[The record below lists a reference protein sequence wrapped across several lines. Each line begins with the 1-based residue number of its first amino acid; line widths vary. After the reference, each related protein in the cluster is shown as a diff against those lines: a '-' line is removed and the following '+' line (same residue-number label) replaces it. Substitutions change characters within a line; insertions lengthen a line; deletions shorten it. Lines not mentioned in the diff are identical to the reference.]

1 MDPMMMQQPPQEAP
15 QQPPQGP
22 PMMQEQGPMPPPMA
36 GPQSAPVDGDDNP
49 QAEQQ
54 FETILAGLLEFIV
67 GKGSAGIEKQ
77 LKDAKNVPEAI
88 GQITFTLIEEASQ
101 QAQQAQQELD
111 MDVLFGVAAE
121 VIDSLIRVAQ
131 KLGKDIQTE
140 EAREE
145 AMMSALQAF
154 LMTSKA
160 DPEQQ
165 EIAKQ
170 MLAEM
175 AAEGDTD
182 MAAAELQRMGQR
194 AGVDPF
200 AEEGPQQKPL
210 AKAAKFSMMG
220 GPQ

>member
-1 MDPMMMQQPPQEAP
+1 MDPMMMQQTPQEAP